1 MDLKEHSSQSSVLII
16 NAIPYSEKR
25 MKNGQSKM
33 ACSLSVWIALK
44 NYQLSSGCQET
55 ELMQMTNQEG

>member
-1 MDLKEHSSQSSVLII
+1 
-16 NAIPYSEKR
+16 
-25 MKNGQSKM
+25 MKQNRQFCVKTEWREGWF
-33 ACSLSVWIALK
+33 LGVWIALK